1 MLQEA
6 QEEDTTEKEQLE
18 PSARPN
24 RRRRRTQKKQKEQGR
39 TVGQTEPT
47 MESGDEPGPSQE
59 GRDLRRTSGFP
70 PAGSSSA
77 SSAEQEEAQ
86 TARPAELG
94 GEPGAGSR
102 SNIDGR
108 DLGRTS
114 GFPLVG
120 YGSARSAGPGKS
132 QAARQAVLGE
142 TPEGDMNVSQE
153 GRDWRDELSSAGA
166 DWPYSRL
173 PHREDPTRQA
183 GEEMGRSI
191 SGTGPDRQSTED
203 WELIFQDGRIM
214 ERRKRPAEV
223 AGFQA
228 QDGPTQ
234 GHKGPGNDQAAEG
247 TELLV
252 LRQLERPH

>member
-1 MLQEA
+1 MPREGQGYKTTGKPRKPAVAAHTAGSIRAGADNPNDWQTVRHPGYPAQLPAPPVLPTCNRFEVLQEA

-47 MESGDEPGPSQE
+47 RESGDEPGPSQE

-142 TPEGDMNVSQE
+142 TPEGDMDISQE
-153 GRDWRDELSSAGA
+153 GRDWRGELSSAGA

-173 PHREDPTRQA
+173 PH
-183 GEEMGRSI
+183 
-191 SGTGPDRQSTED
+191 
-203 WELIFQDGRIM
+203 
-214 ERRKRPAEV
+214 
-223 AGFQA
+223 
-228 QDGPTQ
+228 
-234 GHKGPGNDQAAEG
+234 
-247 TELLV
+247 
-252 LRQLERPH
+252 